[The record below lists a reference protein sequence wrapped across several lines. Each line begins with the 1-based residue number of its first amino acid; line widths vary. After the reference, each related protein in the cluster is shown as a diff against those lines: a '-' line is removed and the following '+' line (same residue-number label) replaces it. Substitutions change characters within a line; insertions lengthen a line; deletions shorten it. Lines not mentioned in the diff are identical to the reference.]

1 MSIHFDKVT
10 RRTKHMREAKLKM
23 SEFKL
28 ALDQIDHYTRIEKDA
43 LQALQ
48 SALSQK
54 KAVMSR
60 YVSATRQMNSG
71 HMDERE
77 FKELRNELRR
87 ELKAINSEV
96 KEMKRTD
103 KRVHQKLREPM
114 RNFKDSFKAFKRL
127 LRS

>member
-10 RRTKHMREAKLKM
+10 RRTNHMREAKLKM

-60 YVSATRQMNSG
+60 YVSATRQMKSG

>member
-1 MSIHFDKVT
+1 
-10 RRTKHMREAKLKM
+10 MREAKLKM

>member
-48 SALSQK
+48 SSLSQK
-54 KAVMSR
+54 RAVMSR
-60 YVSATRQMNSG
+60 YVSATRQMKSG

>member
-10 RRTKHMREAKLKM
+10 RRTKNMREAKLKM
-23 SEFKL
+23 SEFRL

-48 SALSQK
+48 SSLSQK
-54 KAVMSR
+54 RTILSR
-60 YVSATRQMNSG
+60 YVSATRQMKAG

-77 FKELRNELRR
+77 FKDLRSELRR
-87 ELKAINSEV
+87 ELKAITSEV
-96 KEMKRTD
+96 KEMKRID

-114 RNFKDSFKAFKRL
+114 RNFKDSFKAFKKL

>member
-28 ALDQIDHYTRIEKDA
+28 TLDQIDHYTRIEKDA

-60 YVSATRQMNSG
+60 YVSATRQMKSG

>member
-60 YVSATRQMNSG
+60 YVSATRQMKSG